1 MQTDCLSKESTT
13 LVSFPILA
21 KERKVVLVELS
32 KLVGCARSASG
43 VEGPGDETQV
53 DDVKEMNALAKAA
66 RGVFASVKRFLHL
79 ANDCGVKPVVV
90 EPGEVA
96 AVGEGGL
103 PTPASSQHP
112 PPSFDPSATKESRI
126 REPSTGTLRMQ
137 EAFRLKAASIGDL
150 RATRRRVSSP
160 PPPMPT
166 VPGLGSL
173 RISRT
178 RSPSATSTPMSAT
191 FASSSGSGSSSPIS
205 TKSLRDR
212 RLQGSMDSGS
222 FHSHATSSDLCHP
235 WEPSTP
241 VPTPPPT
248 AKKSLDSTPDVYE
261 AISLAED
268 ALLSIIA
275 AFIGHVHS
283 HHIGSHPSSHAHII
297 EMTREAIDAVR
308 QLLTIVEAVGRNAGV
323 RLSRP
328 RDIDHMRMAKDNLYD
343 VAARLVEGAEVVANA
358 PFSELGE
365 DDYEIQK
372 GRLLQAA
379 TGTLRAGTECVRL
392 VKLCIPDKDT
402 PHINGTPRQG
412 DGHARQSTPRPS
424 HDAAVVLREGVVG
437 ARGLHTLSALHR
449 KAFSLGALQQRYQ
462 EDDNLVHAPD
472 EEEENDDDDDE
483 DQEIV
488 QDVSREEDMTVRPVA
503 LVSHARPREDR
514 C

>member
-1 MQTDCLSKESTT
+1 VSATQSVPGNHSRQTSAASHHSRTSTSSSISAAHTVSSTSRSPANLLPALQALLHPVVQSLSLLESAIHLNRKPHIQPSTACVISSIRAALMQTDCLSKESTT

-297 EMTREAIDAVR
+297 ERH
-308 QLLTIVEAVGRNAGV
+308 
-323 RLSRP
+323 RP
-328 RDIDHMRMAKDNLYD
+328 HEDG
-343 VAARLVEGAEVVANA
+343 EG
-358 PFSELGE
+358 
-365 DDYEIQK
+365 
-372 GRLLQAA
+372 
-379 TGTLRAGTECVRL
+379 
-392 VKLCIPDKDT
+392 
-402 PHINGTPRQG
+402 
-412 DGHARQSTPRPS
+412 
-424 HDAAVVLREGVVG
+424 
-437 ARGLHTLSALHR
+437 
-449 KAFSLGALQQRYQ
+449 
-462 EDDNLVHAPD
+462 
-472 EEEENDDDDDE
+472 
-483 DQEIV
+483 
-488 QDVSREEDMTVRPVA
+488 
-503 LVSHARPREDR
+503 
-514 C
+514 